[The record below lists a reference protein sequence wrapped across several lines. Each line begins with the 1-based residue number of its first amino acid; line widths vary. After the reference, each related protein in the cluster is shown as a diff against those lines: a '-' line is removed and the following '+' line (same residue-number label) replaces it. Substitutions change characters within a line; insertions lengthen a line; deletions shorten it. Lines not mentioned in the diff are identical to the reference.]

1 MISDPSSADD
11 RVDEAIL
18 VAVETREPD
27 ATTALT

>member
-18 VAVETREPD
+18 IGVETREPD
-27 ATTALT
+27 ATTPRT